1 MIPTYFQSMANFS
14 LTLPSFNDTTATADI
29 TSDYGSNS
37 TNSSISSVTEDEYGI
52 LISKQGI
59 EYHF

>member
-1 MIPTYFQSMANFS
+1 MANFS

-37 TNSSISSVTEDEYGI
+37 TNSSISSFTEDEYGI